1 MAVQVNVKASEQAL
15 VNSIQKGVNAYNR
28 KFANSNSIN
37 LKINERSFTQPLG
50 RITGAV
56 DDFGEAMAASNARVI
71 AFGASTAVLG
81 TAVASFRSLAK
92 ASIEVEKNLADVNRI
107 LQLSTS
113 QLQTFGKELFNISKL
128 TATSFNDASKALLEF
143 SRQGLSAEE
152 TLRRTSDALTLTRLA
167 GLGAE
172 ASVAA
177 LTATV
182 NGFSKSGL
190 TTTQV
195 LNKLV
200 AVEQAFA
207 VSARDLSEG
216 LARTGQAAQE
226 AGADI
231 DQLNALISA
240 AQQRTARGG
249 AVIGNALKTIFT
261 RLQRS
266 DTLDRLEEFNIAVRD
281 VQGNTL
287 PATTI
292 LQNFAGAYDK
302 LADAQRAQL
311 SEQVAGVYQVN
322 ILKAVISD
330 LNSEQSIYNAAL
342 LKGANATNEA
352 SRANAQLNQTLSAL
366 LVQVGNNTQQLASTI
381 GSVTFE
387 PLAKS
392 AANAANSIIESITNV
407 ITGEGLGSDLAN
419 GLLKGIR
426 NVLGGPGAVAA
437 FYTLFKLVQNSFV
450 YVAQALPQIAGI
462 TTETQKRQTLEQAI
476 LGILQTESNVS
487 KSILGNTGNTKEQAK
502 ILYNIGK

>member
-1 MAVQVNVKASEQAL
+1 MNRLLLL
-15 VNSIQKGVNAYNR
+15 VR
-28 KFANSNSIN
+28 
-37 LKINERSFTQPLG
+37 
-50 RITGAV
+50 
-56 DDFGEAMAASNARVI
+56 
-71 AFGASTAVLG
+71 G
-81 TAVASFRSLAK
+81 TY
-92 ASIEVEKNLADVNRI
+92 
-107 LQLSTS
+107 
-113 QLQTFGKELFNISKL
+113 
-128 TATSFNDASKALLEF
+128 LE
-143 SRQGLSAEE
+143 GLS
-152 TLRRTSDALTLTRLA
+152 
-167 GLGAE
+167 
-172 ASVAA
+172 
-177 LTATV
+177 
-182 NGFSKSGL
+182 
-190 TTTQV
+190 
-195 LNKLV
+195 
-200 AVEQAFA
+200 
-207 VSARDLSEG
+207 
-216 LARTGQAAQE
+216 RTGQAAQE
-226 AGADI
+226 AGVNI

-287 PATTI
+287 PATTV
-292 LQNFAGAYDK
+292 LQNFAAAYNR

-322 ILKAVISD
+322 ILKAIVSD

-342 LKGANATNEA
+342 IKGASATNEA

-392 AANAANSIIESITNV
+392 AAKAANSIVEAITDV

-426 NVLGGPGAVAA
+426 NVLAGPGAIAA
-437 FYTLFKLVQNSFV
+437 FYTLFKLVQSSFT

-462 TTETQKRQTLEQAI
+462 TTESQKRKNLEQAI
-476 LGILQTESNVS
+476 LGILQSESNIS
-487 KSILGNTGNTKEQAK
+487 KSLLGNAGNQAQQAK
-502 ILYNIGK
+502 ILLGVAKQQTDQYREQLRLAGSLATTLRGQGVSAGARGLQTGRTRSGGYIPASTKMAERAGAFAGGYAPGKVINSPVGGSYEYC

>member
-1 MAVQVNVKASEQAL
+1 MAVQVNVSADQKKL
-15 VNSIQKGVNAYNR
+15 IDSINKGVNAYNR
-28 KFANSNSIN
+28 RFASSNSIN

-50 RITGAV
+50 RISGAV
-56 DDFGEAMAASNARVI
+56 DDFGAAMAASNARVI

-81 TAVASFRSLAK
+81 SAVAGFRSLAR

-107 LQLSTS
+107 LQLTTS
-113 QLQTFGKELFNISKL
+113 DLQMFGKELFNISKR

-143 SRQGLSAEE
+143 SRQGLDASE
-152 TLRRTSDALTLTRLA
+152 TLKRTNDALTLTRLA

-182 NGFSKSGL
+182 NGFSKSGI

-200 AVEQAFA
+200 AVEQSFA
-207 VSARDLSEG
+207 VSARDLSQG

-226 AGADI
+226 AGVDI

-240 AQQRTARGG
+240 AQQKTARGG

-266 DTLDRLEEFNIAVRD
+266 DTLDRLEEFNVAVRD

-287 PATTI
+287 PAALI
-292 LQNFAGAYDK
+292 LQNFAASYDK

-322 ILKAVISD
+322 ILKAIISD
-330 LNSEQSIYNAAL
+330 LNSEQSIYNGAL
-342 LKGANATNEA
+342 AKGSQATNEA
-352 SRANAQLNQTLSAL
+352 ARANAQLNQTLSAL
-366 LVQVGNNTQQLASTI
+366 LVQTGNNAQQLASTI
-381 GSVTFE
+381 GSVTFD

-392 AANAANSIIESITNV
+392 AAKAANSILETFTGLL
-407 ITGEGLGSDLAN
+407 TGEGLASDFAN

-437 FYTLFKLVQNSFV
+437 FYTL
-450 YVAQALPQIAGI
+450 
-462 TTETQKRQTLEQAI
+462 
-476 LGILQTESNVS
+476 
-487 KSILGNTGNTKEQAK
+487 
-502 ILYNIGK
+502 